1 MLVERRNAD
10 AARRSRLH
18 PHGQIL
24 LLLDVPAP
32 LQIPPP
38 SPRRWREAPPQAAPP
53 GDNMVRGDSASV
65 RLCRSMWESAQVAAA
80 RVGEMEEHA
89 GEEASP
95 ASDGPNDGGGGG
107 LDGKDCWLKPRSRNE
122 HLELAARRW
131 EAYSPGAASREGRGG
146 AGYGKDSGAAMLEG
160 RDGRQ
165 HEGETDR
172 RGLGRREARGLGRG
186 RGRGLA
192 ARVSTARRTLYT
204 PRAVRNR
211 RPGSHQ
217 VSIGRSIFAELWG
230 AS

>member
-1 MLVERRNAD
+1 MLVERRNGD

-53 GDNMVRGDSASV
+53 GDNMVRGDGASV

-95 ASDGPNDGGGGG
+95 TSDGPNDGGGGGG

-131 EAYSPGAASREGRGG
+131 EAYSPGAASRG
-146 AGYGKDSGAAMLEG
+146 AGAEQATVRTAALPCLRVGTDGSTRERRIEGDWGEERRGDWGEGAAGDWRLG
-160 RDGRQ
+160 FPQRDTRYIP
-165 HEGETDR
+165 HA
-172 RGLGRREARGLGRG
+172 L
-186 RGRGLA
+186 
-192 ARVSTARRTLYT
+192 
-204 PRAVRNR
+204 
-211 RPGSHQ
+211 
-217 VSIGRSIFAELWG
+217 
-230 AS
+230 